1 MRVHLLGISGSGMSG
16 MALWYSS
23 AGHSVS
29 GCDNAPHDT
38 ATLEKAGIEVFSGH
52 DPAHCEGVDL
62 LVHTAAVAASHPEIE
77 KARSSGRRVLRRSE
91 ALAELCSGHS
101 VLAVAG
107 AHGKTT
113 TTAMTGWVLQQAGLD
128 PTVLA
133 GGVLRAWGSGFRS
146 GGRLC
151 VVEADEYDRAFLRLP
166 HRHAAVTSFDAEHL
180 ECYGSIENLRSAFQV
195 FLELCE
201 PGGGVVVPVECSD
214 LACWAA
220 RIGRRVLRA
229 GPGGDFDCR
238 SISTSGWGERFSLGG
253 EEGFL
258 PMPGLEN
265 LRNASTCIALLE
277 LAGVP
282 PLVAMRALESYP
294 GVARRLERI
303 GSWRG
308 RIVISDYA
316 HHPRE
321 MEATISAVRRAVSG
335 RIVAVFEPHL
345 YSRTAALASR
355 MGEAL
360 CAADEA
366 VVLPIFA
373 AREEPVEGIDSSLV
387 AEAAREFGCP
397 CRTVSPSEM
406 EAILGGVDAR
416 AIVFMGAGRADDLAH
431 RLVGGGS

>member
-1 MRVHLLGISGSGMSG
+1 MRVHLMGVSGSGMSG
-16 MALWYSS
+16 MALWYRS

-29 GCDNAPHDT
+29 GCDREPHDIS
-38 ATLEKAGIEVFSGH
+38 ALERAGIEVFTGH
-52 DPAHCEGVDL
+52 DPAHSEGADL
-62 LVHTAAVAASHPEIE
+62 LVHTAAIAASHPEIE
-77 KARSSGRRVLRRSE
+77 RARSSGRRVLRRSE
-91 ALAELCSGHS
+91 ALAELCAGHS

-113 TTAMTGWVLQQAGLD
+113 TTAMTGWALQQAGLD

-133 GGVLRAWGSGFRS
+133 GGVLRVWGSGFRP
-146 GGRLC
+146 GGRLG
-151 VVEADEYDRAFLRLP
+151 VVEADEYDRTFLRLP

-180 ECYGSIENLRSAFQV
+180 ECYGSIENLLSAFQV

-201 PGGGVVVPVECSD
+201 PGGGVVVPVECPE

-220 RIGRRVLRA
+220 RIGRKVLRA

-238 SISTSGWGERFSLGG
+238 SISAGGWGERFLLGG

-303 GSWRG
+303 GSWKG
-308 RIVISDYA
+308 GIVISDYA

-321 MEATISAVRRAVSG
+321 IEATLSAVRRAVPG
-335 RIVAVFEPHL
+335 RIIAVFEPHL
-345 YSRTAALASR
+345 YSRTASLATR

-373 AREEPVEGIDSSLV
+373 AREEPVEGVDSSLV
-387 AEAAREFGCP
+387 AEAAAEYGC
-397 CRTVSPSEM
+397 
-406 EAILGGVDAR
+406 
-416 AIVFMGAGRADDLAH
+416 
-431 RLVGGGS
+431 

>member
-1 MRVHLLGISGSGMSG
+1 MRVHLMGVSGSGMSG
-16 MALWYSS
+16 MALWYRS
-23 AGHSVS
+23 AGHAVS
-29 GCDNAPHDT
+29 GCDREPHDT
-38 ATLEKAGIEVFSGH
+38 AALEKAGIEVFAGH
-52 DPAHCEGVDL
+52 DPVHAEGADL
-62 LVHTAAVAASHPEIE
+62 LVHTAAIAASHPEIE

-101 VLAVAG
+101 VIAVAG

-113 TTAMTGWVLQQAGLD
+113 TTAMTGWVLQQAGQD

-133 GGVLRAWGSGFRS
+133 GGVVRTWEAGFRP

-151 VVEADEYDRAFLRLP
+151 VVEADEYDRTFLRLP

-180 ECYGSIENLRSAFQV
+180 ECYGSIEHLRAAFQT

-201 PGGGVVVPVECSD
+201 PGGGVVVPVECPD

-220 RIGRRVLRA
+220 RIGRRILLA

-238 SISTSGWGERFSLGG
+238 SIGASGWGERFSLGG

-265 LRNASTCIALLE
+265 LRNASTCVALLE

-282 PLVAMRALESYP
+282 PLVTIRALESYP
-294 GVARRLERI
+294 GVSRRMERI

-308 RIVISDYA
+308 GIVISDYA

-321 MEATISAVRRAVSG
+321 IEATLSAVRRAVPG

-345 YSRTAALASR
+345 YSRTASLASR

-360 CAADEA
+360 GAADEA

-373 AREEPVEGIDSSLV
+373 AREEPVEGVDSSLV
-387 AEAAREFGCP
+387 AEAAAECGCP
-397 CRTVSPSEM
+397 CRTASPGEL
-406 EAILGGVDAR
+406 ENILGGAEAR
-416 AIVFMGAGRADDLAH
+416 AIVFMGAGRADELAR
-431 RLVGGGS
+431 RLVGGDS